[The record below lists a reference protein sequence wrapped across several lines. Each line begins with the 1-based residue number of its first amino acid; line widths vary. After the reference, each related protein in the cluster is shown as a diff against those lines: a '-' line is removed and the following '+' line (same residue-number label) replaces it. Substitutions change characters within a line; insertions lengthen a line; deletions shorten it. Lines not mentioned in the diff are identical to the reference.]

1 MAVSLVLRGPDG
13 TYTIDPSRE
22 RSWEQD
28 RGRLQANLGL
38 LQGKFAKVFQ
48 GNRRL
53 EFVYVQDEMA
63 TVENLL
69 FHPFLLEYVLED
81 E

>member
-1 MAVSLVLRGPDG
+1 MAVSLVLCGPDG

-22 RSWEQD
+22 RSWEQG

-38 LQGKFAKVFQ
+38 LQSKFAKAFQ

-69 FHPFLLEYVLED
+69 FHPFSWSMFWKMN
-81 E
+81 